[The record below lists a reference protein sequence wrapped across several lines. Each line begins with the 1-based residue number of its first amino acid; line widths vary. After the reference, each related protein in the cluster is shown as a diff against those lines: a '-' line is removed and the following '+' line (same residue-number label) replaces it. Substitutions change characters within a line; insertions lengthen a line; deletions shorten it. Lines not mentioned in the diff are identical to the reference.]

1 MAYPPSRAASA
12 RPSRLGEPS
21 TARLRT
27 MSCAASSAASVGTGA
42 ARGVSGASTA
52 CPRAFRALAVIS
64 SSGCDAEMPGSLIT
78 TAGRTRGLS
87 AGTPGAWRWMAVISA
102 PESVVGIA
110 TTRRGGSAAASD
122 LAVSITRP
130 PPRATRVAAARRWG
144 RSSPASSFTMPGPIA
159 KTPSAAWA
167 RSGSVAAA
175 RSVVRRV
182 KGPPTSSVA
191 SAAAPRPK
199 RTRRS
204 PSRQANGATGS
215 SAGDDSFARGRAL
228 APGERVA
235 RVVQVPRQ
243 RREPQRT
250 ERVAHHGE
258 LLGAAGAEG
267 ALDEPRLRPVRQARR
282 MERDGLQLDPLPRS
296 ELTGDVVDHRLG
308 LQVRVMVW
316 QRHGHGVVVQL
327 AGAERADDEAGALE
341 GLVHRR
347 GLVHAP
353 RDRLEVVDVERV
365 RVDVAVPSH
374 DVERVVVER
383 VPLVAIAHAH
393 DQLAVLAVA
402 VRDELRRRVD
412 VAMRVR
418 RALEQ
423 LPVAVAVPVRRLDL
437 ARRVERQI
445 ELVALREEP
454 VDRPARD
461 DDVVALP
468 VRQRAE
474 GGLELARAL
483 VDEDHL
489 VALAVLVERALLAH
503 RPADGDLHVVVPH
516 QEPATVDRAAL
527 RLDVLRVHQVPRV
540 SVGHPLLPRDRRE
553 LAQLLDAAGG
563 LEVVE
568 DRLVAR
574 EALVAHDLL
583 GQERPVLAQDGV
595 ALARQLPPLLVA
607 HQRFPRLSC
616 SR

>member
-228 APGERVA
+228 APGERVG

-267 ALDEPRLRPVRQARR
+267 ALDEPRRRPGRPPRR

-296 ELTGDVVDHRLG
+296 ELTGDVVDHLLG

-316 QRHGHGVVVQL
+316 QRHGHRVVVQL

-347 GLVHAP
+347 GLVDAP
-353 RDRLEVVDVERV
+353 GDRLEVVDVERV
-365 RVDVAVPSH
+365 RVDVAVPAD
-374 DVERVVVER
+374 DVERVVVEQEA
-383 VPLVAIAHAH
+383 LVAVADAHLEHVLTGPVVGHELLGRVEVALRERRALV
-393 DQLAVLAVA
+393 QLPVAIAVA
-402 VRDELRRRVD
+402 VRG
-412 VAMRVR
+412 
-418 RALEQ
+418 
-423 LPVAVAVPVRRLDL
+423 LDL
-437 ARRVERQI
+437 A
-445 ELVALREEP
+445 
-454 VDRPARD
+454 
-461 DDVVALP
+461 
-468 VRQRAE
+468 
-474 GGLELARAL
+474 GGLEAQPRLRPVVQPEAVGRPAGDHHVVVAAEGQRPEDRLEDAGAL
-483 VDEDHL
+483 LDEQDL
-489 VALAVLVERALLAH
+489 VALAVAVEDVRALRRLAD
-503 RPADGDLHVVVPH
+503 RDLDVAVPH
-516 QEPATVDRAAL
+516 QQPPAVHRVAL
-527 RLDVLRVHQVPRV
+527 RAERAGLREAADVG
-540 SVGHPLLPRDRRE
+540 VGHPLRPLDRTAVEDVRNP
-553 LAQLLDAAGG
+553 AGG
-563 LEVVE
+563 AGAEGG
-568 DRLVAR
+568 R
-574 EALVAHDLL
+574 
-583 GQERPVLAQDGV
+583 
-595 ALARQLPPLLVA
+595 
-607 HQRFPRLSC
+607 S
-616 SR
+616 